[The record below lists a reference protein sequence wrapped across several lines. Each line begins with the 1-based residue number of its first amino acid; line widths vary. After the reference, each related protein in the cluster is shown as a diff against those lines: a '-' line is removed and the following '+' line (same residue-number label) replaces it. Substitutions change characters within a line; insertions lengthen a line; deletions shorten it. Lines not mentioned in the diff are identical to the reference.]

1 MEKDGRGD
9 SINRLENP
17 GPIVLVKHLSNKKKE
32 APTKWDEMGESGPQL
47 RTFARRKN
55 GAESVTCFLAGS
67 RKGLS
72 GAGWE
77 GLECVGGEEMNS
89 ELWGAGGGAGKKAQC
104 VCYSVYLGLL
114 CWRMQGQKMRFNSSP
129 EFPRLRTCGS
139 WRENVGYS

>member
-1 MEKDGRGD
+1 VEKDGRGD

-17 GPIVLVKHLSNKKKE
+17 GPIVLVKRLSNKKKE

-89 ELWGAGGGAGKKAQC
+89 ELWGGGAGKKAQC